1 MKELSLRDLVFT
13 QIFFAVGLPRIGVA
27 GKLGASHTVYW
38 LLAIAFFYI
47 SCAAVVIFLN
57 TRMVGRGLCQWA
69 KLGFNPFVG
78 LMTGWNF

>member
-38 LLAIAFFYI
+38 LLAIAFLRFMRGCGHF
-47 SCAAVVIFLN
+47 SEHPHGWKGPLS
-57 TRMVGRGLCQWA
+57 VGETWL
-69 KLGFNPFVG
+69 
-78 LMTGWNF
+78 